1 MLAALIIYDLA
12 LLLFNAVNK
21 QNGLHRYSLNSVYTD
36 IEWTNLLDT
45 KGRTDGR
52 YGLVCLILGV
62 TMYINWI
69 ICVSSFNIYFAIALI
84 PQYAYRVKKS
94 TR

>member
-36 IEWTNLLDT
+36 KEWTNLLDT
-45 KGRTDGR
+45 KGRTDDM
-52 YGLVCLILGV
+52 VWFV
-62 TMYINWI
+62 
-69 ICVSSFNIYFAIALI
+69 
-84 PQYAYRVKKS
+84 
-94 TR
+94 